1 MDNRIVRILLLVG
14 AMLCFFGT
22 ALFIN
27 DMDQAN
33 EALRII
39 CVGLGLFAASF
50 VP

>member
-1 MDNRIVRILLLVG
+1 MTDTKIIRILLLVG

-27 DMDQAN
+27 EIDNPLQ
-33 EALRII
+33 II
-39 CVGLGLFAASF
+39 AIGLGLFAASF